1 MTGSSGWISSP
12 DEDND
17 GWYDYNCKCNWTIEV
32 DPSKHI
38 LFQILYV
45 WTDPYQKQNG
55 TTAVNTADSNLPH
68 NDGSDKD
75 YYNLHN
81 SCVDRLQVHVI
92 C

>member
-17 GWYDYNCKCNWTIEV
+17 GWYDYNCKCHWTIEV
-32 DPSKHI
+32 DPSKYI

-45 WTDPYQKQNG
+45 WTDPYQKQDG
-55 TTAVNTADSNLPH
+55 TTVETY
-68 NDGSDKD
+68 NDGSDQD
-75 YYNLHN
+75 YYNILDN